1 MAFPASARESA
12 ASLSLTSAPAP
23 QTMQHPHHF
32 AAAAQRVSF
41 PSSMNLNVNANA
53 KALPAPHA
61 VRPRADSNVSATA
74 TLAQFN
80 YATYMYYLSVAALLA
95 QSQTADANASA
106 RGHMRVHSTASNTS
120 LRSTSL
126 SSTTSS
132 SFDSLF
138 TPGSAR
144 DGVRTPDT
152 CSDIASDDDG
162 TGCPLNDLPTSCA
175 DTPVEGTNSLCGERE
190 SQAHARTQH
199 PKLASLAAAATLRSR
214 PAPPAMWADDGFG
227 APHRPTSS
235 YHRLQSPFADKTWW
249 ECVTHEKP
257 WAPLATPIAKSEM
270 PAVPLRRLSGPR
282 SHNRNGSINSG
293 FEHKRNARRRPSR
306 AASTTLAGS
315 PAAR

>member
-1 MAFPASARESA
+1 
-12 ASLSLTSAPAP
+12 
-23 QTMQHPHHF
+23 MQHPHHY
-32 AAAAQRVSF
+32 AGAAAQRVSF
-41 PSSMNLNVNANA
+41 PSAMNVNA
-53 KALPAPHA
+53 KALPHTP
-61 VRPRADSNVSATA
+61 RPRADSSVSATA

-95 QSQTADANASA
+95 QSHAPPADAGA

-132 SFDSLF
+132 SFDSLL

-162 TGCPLNDLPTSCA
+162 TGCPLSELPTSCA
-175 DTPVEGTNSLCGERE
+175 DTPVEGANALCGERE
-190 SQAHARTQH
+190 ARAPHAR
-199 PKLASLAAAATLRSR
+199 LASLAAAATLRSR
-214 PAPPAMWADDGFG
+214 PAPPPPPALWADDGLV
-227 APHRPTSS
+227 AVHRPTSS
-235 YHRLQSPFADKTWW
+235 FHRLRSPFADKTWW

-282 SHNRNGSINSG
+282 SHNRNGSAGSG
-293 FEHKRNARRRPSR
+293 FEHKRSARRRPSR
-306 AASTTLAGS
+306 AASTTLGSAAGS
-315 PAAR
+315 PAGLR